1 MDFGKINLF
10 HMMGVKMDYSN
21 QRQAVLA
28 KNLANIDTPGYKAED
43 MRTLDFGRL
52 ANAEANRL
60 DLRATSPM
68 HFDQG
73 RRNKGGPYKV
83 EESRKTDETN
93 PVENSVVLEEQM
105 MKVAQNQ
112 MDYQMTTQLY
122 RKMVDIFKI
131 TVSNR

>member
-28 KNLANIDTPGYKAED
+28 KNMANIDTPGYKAED
-43 MRTLDFGRL
+43 LRTLDFGRL

-68 HFDQG
+68 HFGQG
-73 RRNKGGPYKV
+73 RRQKSGPYKV
-83 EESRKTDETN
+83 EESRKTDETK

>member
-1 MDFGKINLF
+1 MNFAAINLF
-10 HMMGVKMDYSN
+10 QLMGVKMDYDN
-21 QRQAVLA
+21 QRQSVLA
-28 KNLANIDTPGYKAED
+28 RNMANIDTPGFRSED
-43 MRTLDFGRL
+43 LKKLDFGSL
-52 ANAEANRL
+52 ANAEASRL

-68 HFDQG
+68 HFNQG
-73 RRNKGGPYKV
+73 KKAKQGPYKV
-83 EESRKTDETN
+83 EQTRKTFETT

-131 TVSNR
+131 TISTR